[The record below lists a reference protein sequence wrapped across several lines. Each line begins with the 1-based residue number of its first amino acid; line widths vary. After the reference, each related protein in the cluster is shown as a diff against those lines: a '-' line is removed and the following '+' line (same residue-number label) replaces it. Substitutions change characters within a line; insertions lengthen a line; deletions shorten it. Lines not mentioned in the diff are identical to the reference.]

1 MTVTPTSPAGS
12 GQLEL
17 LKALGDNTRFAIYEH
32 LASASRPL
40 TTAEIAALLQ
50 LHPNT
55 VRPHLER
62 MRDVGLIDVSIDGR
76 GEVGRPHHRYSIATV
91 TPSLGFEPSGVAEL
105 ADLALAMARR
115 LGASSDDAYEV
126 GYQRGARRAQH
137 YGTAP
142 STLEALVD
150 DLGRLGFQP
159 TVEEADDHET
169 AIVSFGRCP
178 FQAQVDEYPD
188 LICTLHHGIVSGLVR
203 EMGDARVIEFCDRSH
218 RTPCRVAVGER

>member
-1 MTVTPTSPAGS
+1 MTVTPTPSAGS

-32 LASASRPL
+32 LAAAGQPL
-40 TTAEIAALLQ
+40 TTAEIAELLG
-50 LHPNT
+50 LHSNT

-62 MRDVGLIDVSIDGR
+62 MREVGLIDVSVDGR
-76 GEVGRPHHRYSIATV
+76 GEVGRPHHRYAIAAV
-91 TPSLGFEPSGVAEL
+91 APSLGFEPSGVAEL

-115 LGASSDDAYEV
+115 LGASSDDAYEI
-126 GYQRGARRAQH
+126 GYERGARRADH
-137 YGTAP
+137 YGSAP
-142 STLEALVD
+142 STLEALVA
-150 DLGRLGFQP
+150 DLGRLGFDP

-178 FQAQVDEYPD
+178 FQAQVEEHPD

-203 EMGDARVIEFCDRSH
+203 EMGDARVIEFCDRGH